1 MSQVLLG
8 LVGLALVWCQEEG
21 SGSLPAGSE
30 DILQTPYQD
39 TFSCDGLQY
48 GYYADID
55 SGCQV
60 GTDLTEVHTHPTL
73 DLLSGVSYLSSN
85 RRQ

>member
-1 MSQVLLG
+1 MMMSQVLLG

-60 GTDLTEVHTHPTL
+60 GTDLTKVHTSDEHIL
-73 DLLSGVSYLSSN
+73 HLIC
-85 RRQ
+85 